1 VPRIIH
7 VTLTAPGRKFHYRT
21 KLEVI
26 AMSRILVIANKTLG
40 SSDLLQVIRD
50 RMTEGPCKF
59 TLLVPAI
66 PHAHRESTIETLTR
80 RMTNMPINGE
90 ARGAEEADYEHA
102 RGRVEFGIEQ
112 LQKLGAEVDGE
123 VGNAN
128 PFKAVEDALSRRK
141 YDEII
146 LSTLPSRVG
155 GWLSQDLPHKV
166 KRKFKGPVTVVAV
179 AR

>member
-1 VPRIIH
+1 M
-7 VTLTAPGRKFHYRT
+7 TLTAPGRKFHYRT

-50 RMTEGPCKF
+50 RMTEGPCQF

-66 PHAHRESTIETLTR
+66 PYAHRESRIETVTR

-90 ARGAEEADYEHA
+90 ARGVEEADYEHA
-102 RGRVEFGIEQ
+102 RERVEFGIQQ
-112 LQKLGAEVDGE
+112 LQKLGAEGVDGE

-166 KRKFKGPVTVVAV
+166 RRRFKGPVTVVTV
-179 AR
+179 SR

>member
-1 VPRIIH
+1 
-7 VTLTAPGRKFHYRT
+7 
-21 KLEVI
+21 LEVI
-26 AMSRILVIANKTLG
+26 ALSRILVVANKTLG
-40 SSDLLQVIRD
+40 SSDLLQFIQD
-50 RMTEGPCKF
+50 RMTKGPCEF

-80 RMTNMPINGE
+80 RITNMPVTDE

-112 LQKLGAEVDGE
+112 LQKLGAAAVDGT

-128 PFKAVEDALSRRK
+128 PVKAVEDALSQRK

-146 LSTLPSRVG
+146 LSTLPNRVG

-166 KRKFKGPVTVVAV
+166 RRKFKGPVTVVAV
-179 AR
+179 SR

>member
-1 VPRIIH
+1 
-7 VTLTAPGRKFHYRT
+7 VTLTALGRKFHYRT

-50 RMTEGPCKF
+50 RMTEGPCQF

-66 PHAHRESTIETLTR
+66 PYAHRESRIETVTR

-90 ARGAEEADYEHA
+90 ARGVEEADYEHA
-102 RGRVEFGIEQ
+102 RERVEFGIQQ
-112 LQKLGAEVDGE
+112 LQKLGAEGVDGE

-179 AR
+179 SR